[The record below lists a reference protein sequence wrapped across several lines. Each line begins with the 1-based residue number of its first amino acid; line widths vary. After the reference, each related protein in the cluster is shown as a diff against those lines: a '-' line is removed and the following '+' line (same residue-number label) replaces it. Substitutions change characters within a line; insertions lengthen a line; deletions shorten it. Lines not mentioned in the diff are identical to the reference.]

1 MLFPTRVNGIP
12 CQVQVTHFTP
22 VTPARTWGPPEQCYP
37 AEGGEL
43 EFEILDRRG
52 RHAPWLERYLDDKT
66 IDRINEEHYIMRQG
80 EIFSRYPEPDF

>member
-1 MLFPTRVNGIP
+1 MIFPSRVHGIP

-22 VTPARTWGPPEQCYP
+22 VIPARTSGPPEHCSP

-66 IDRINEEHYIMRQG
+66 VSRIYDEHYIMRQG
-80 EIFSRYPEPDF
+80 EIYAGDSEPDF